1 MLDLDALPLSRKQLR
16 SIGQATARV
25 NIWHGSVR
33 SGKTI
38 ASLLAFVIA
47 VATAGPSGLI
57 IICGRSLQTIE
68 RNVFEPLQDAA
79 LFGPLARH
87 VHHTRGATTATI
99 LGRTVHLIGA
109 ADTRAEGRLRGL
121 TAQLAYVDEATLLPE
136 GFWTQ
141 LLARLS
147 VPGARLFATTNP
159 DSPRHWLKTGY
170 LDRAAELNLRAWHFR
185 LSDNPSLSPEYIADL
200 TAEYVGLWRRRM
212 IDGAWVVAEGAIYDM
227 WDEAAHVV
235 DTLPAMR
242 RYWLGVDYG
251 TTNPFAALLLGEGV
265 DDRLYV
271 CAEWRHD
278 SRATHRSMTD
288 AQYSAALRK
297 WLADYRPPG
306 APAAAPRG
314 VTPEWTFVDPSA
326 ASFSTQLW
334 ADGHP
339 GIARATNDVADG
351 IRSVSALLAAGR
363 LLVHSSCDGLL
374 TELPGYSWDPAA
386 ADKGE
391 DKPIKANDHSLDA
404 LRYVVHSTAHE
415 WRHLLT
421 AQRQEEDAAA

>member
-16 SIGQATARV
+16 SIGRATARI
-25 NIWHGSVR
+25 NLWHGSVR

-47 VATAGPSGLI
+47 VACAGPSGLI

-68 RNVFEPLQDAA
+68 RNCLEPLQDSS

-87 VHHTRGATTATI
+87 VVHTRGATTATI

-109 ADTRAEGRLRGL
+109 ADARAEGRLRGL
-121 TAQLAYVDEATLLPE
+121 TAQLAYCDEATLLPE

-159 DSPRHWLKTGY
+159 DSPRHWLKTQY
-170 LDRAAELNLRAWHFR
+170 IDRAGELNLRQWHFR
-185 LSDNPSLSPEYIADL
+185 LADNPSLSAEYVADL

-212 IDGAWVVAEGAIYDM
+212 IDGAWCVAEGAIYDM
-227 WDEAAHVV
+227 WDEAEHVV

-242 RYWLGVDYG
+242 RYWAGVDYG
-251 TTNPFAALLLGEGV
+251 TTNPFSLILLGEGV
-265 DDRLYV
+265 DGRLYV
-271 CAEWRHD
+271 CGEWRHD

-288 AQYSAALRK
+288 AQYSAAVRK
-297 WLADYRPPG
+297 WLAEWRHPNAGPD
-306 APAAAPRG
+306 APAG
-314 VTPEWTFVDPSA
+314 VSPEWTFIDPSA
-326 ASFSTQLW
+326 ASFSTQMW
-334 ADGHP
+334 ADGFP
-339 GIARATNDVADG
+339 GLARASNEVSDG
-351 IRSVSALLAAGR
+351 IRSVAAALAAGR
-363 LLVHSSCDGLL
+363 LRVHRSCVGLL
-374 TELPGYSWDPAA
+374 TEIPGYSWDPKATQR
-386 ADKGE
+386 GE
-391 DKPIKANDHSLDA
+391 DAPLKVDDHSADA
-404 LRYVVHSTAHE
+404 LRYVVHSTVHE

-421 AQRQEEDAAA
+421 APPSEEADA